1 MREVRRR
8 KHKPPWRR
16 AVRTEEE
23 GMETNG
29 KTTQEGKKPAGPA
42 EAVEAYRAEAE
53 KKLKEMAGRMAADQ
67 LKARTSVS

>member
-1 MREVRRR
+1 
-8 KHKPPWRR
+8 
-16 AVRTEEE
+16 
-23 GMETNG
+23 METNG
-29 KTTQEGKKPAGPA
+29 KTTQEGKTPAGPA